1 MNFHKVNTSV
11 YLRAPSQLVLCPKA
25 TITLIS
31 NVTNLFCIFWTL
43 YKWNSMCPFTFGF
56 SFILWRSFSWGEPLG
71 IKLKLNNYSFFVS
84 SSHYINSLPRCK
96 PSFSLNFSCLE
107 YNSETFV
114 LVLVLF
120 RILSC
125 FKLFSSSDMLINLSS
140 SLIFIL
146 GDLFLL
152 Y

>member
-1 MNFHKVNTSV
+1 M
-11 YLRAPSQLVLCPKA
+11 LCPKA

-31 NVTNLFCIFWTL
+31 NVINCFAYFEL
-43 YKWNSMCPFTFGF
+43 YINGIVCVLLHLVFHSSCEDH
-56 SFILWRSFSWGEPLG
+56 SLLVGEPLG